1 MKKLTQNE
9 QKQLAAKQAVKELF
23 ESGLIHNGMKI
34 GLGTGSTAMPAV
46 EEIGSLIKDG
56 KLKGI
61 KAVCTSLQTELA
73 CERLGIPFFSMNSRE
88 IAAHL
93 ELTIDGADE
102 VDGESRLIKG
112 GGAALLME
120 KIVAYNSD
128 TFVIVADESKMVSSL
143 GSGFPLPVEIVRHA
157 YESVRARLMNTGAKV
172 EIRNGIK
179 KCGPVIT
186 DNGNWIIDCVWQ
198 TGQDAEKREDE
209 IKIIPGVV
217 EVGFFTKNK
226 PVVFTA
232 YSDGKVRKRE
242 KNFK

>member
-1 MKKLTQNE
+1 MKELTQNE
-9 QKQLAAKQAVKELF
+9 QKKLAAREAVAELLA
-23 ESGLIHNGMKI
+23 SGMLQSGMKI

-46 EEIGSLIKDG
+46 EEIASLINSG
-56 KLKGI
+56 KLKNI

-73 CERLGIPFFSMNSRE
+73 CERLDIPFFSMNSHE
-88 IAAHL
+88 IGAHL

-102 VDGESRLIKG
+102 VDEESRLIKG
-112 GGAALLME
+112 GGGALLME

-143 GSGFPLPVEIVRHA
+143 GSRFPLPVEIVRHA
-157 YESVRARLMNTGAKV
+157 YESVKAKLEKTGAEV
-172 EIRNGIK
+172 TLREGIK

-186 DNGNWIIDCVWQ
+186 DNGNWIIDCLWQ
-198 TGQDAEKREDE
+198 SGQDASRMEDE
-209 IKIIPGVV
+209 IKLIAGVV

-232 YSDGKVRKRE
+232 YADGKVCKRE
-242 KNFK
+242 KD